1 MNISFCM
8 IASIIIYQSVYF
20 MFFKKQANLEPL
32 LNEKQLE
39 LYNAIH
45 KERATLYRNGTI
57 LGVIIALLILHNSTM
72 TGKFCVF
79 AVIVHSV
86 SYLYYTLSDKQFIL
100 PHLEGD
106 EQINEWLNVYKTMK
120 HNYHFGF
127 LAGFIA
133 YTLFDFL
140 PGHLT
145 N

>member
-8 IASIIIYQSVYF
+8 IASIIIYQSIYF
-20 MFFKKQANLEPL
+20 MFLKKQTNLKSL
-32 LNEKQLE
+32 LDEKQLKIYNDIRNE
-39 LYNAIH
+39 RKNLY
-45 KERATLYRNGTI
+45 KNGII

-79 AVIVHSV
+79 AVIVHSI

-120 HNYHFGF
+120 HNYHFGY
-127 LAGFIA
+127 LAGFIT